1 MSRKDEILDAFEKLV
16 ARFGLDK
23 VTMQDIARE
32 VGISVG
38 AIYLDYANKDAI
50 IQAIEERW
58 QHQIEGYNRKI
69 IESKTDPED
78 KIYQLIVAHI
88 DQMSQRMRKDRA
100 LLELLAGSMRIKYT
114 GKKMKSMRH
123 EIKETMSAGV
133 AECLKEG
140 CAQNRFHLHNPDF
153 TARLLVD
160 AFAEYFSPH
169 AIMGRQHGEVMRDV
183 KGMYDLIMKAIKAG
197 A

>member
-50 IQAIEERW
+50 IKAIEEQW
-58 QHQIEGYNRKI
+58 QRQIEGFNRKI
-69 IESKTDPED
+69 VESKTDPED

-88 DQMSQRMRKDRA
+88 DNMSQRMRKDRA
-100 LLELLAGSMRIKYT
+100 LAELLAGSMRIKYT
-114 GKKMKSMRH
+114 GKMMKNMRH

-133 AECLKEG
+133 AECLKDG
-140 CAQNRFHLHNPDF
+140 CAQKRFHLENPDF
-153 TARLLVD
+153 TARLIVG
-160 AFAEYFSPH
+160 AFGQYFSPH
-169 AIMGRQHGEVMRDV
+169 DIVGREHDEVMREV

>member
-38 AIYLDYANKDAI
+38 AIYLDYANKDAV
-50 IQAIEERW
+50 IQAIEEQWR
-58 QHQIEGYNRKI
+58 HQIESNNRKI
-69 IESKTDPED
+69 IESETDPED

-88 DQMSQRMRKDRA
+88 DHMSQRMRRDRA
-100 LLELLAGSMRIKYT
+100 LVELLAGSMRIKYT
-114 GKKMKSMRH
+114 GKKMKNMRH
-123 EIKETMSAGV
+123 EIKETMSSGV
-133 AECLKEG
+133 AQCLKEG
-140 CAQNRFHLHNPDF
+140 RAQNRFHLDNPDF

-160 AFAEYFSPH
+160 AFTEYFSPH
-169 AIMGRQHGEVMRDV
+169 AILGRQHDEVMRDV

-197 A
+197 V